1 MMFVSM
7 LVCAFAAIRREND
20 FIDESNADL
29 LVTSEG
35 SFAETA
41 AEGLKTPPP
50 SPGYATQFQ
59 NELKKAGP
67 YVGNTKLVTTHTRD
81 ALKAFAPEPA
91 SDMLDDLNALVG
103 KVAGKYGQASE
114 YVQHAANIERAAQ
127 GVPGAKKAAIL
138 DGIRSGLGRNAALK
152 KRKLV
157 GPIKAGMVIADT
169 AYEGK
174 DMPAENVVKLGVQAM
189 APKWAGLVNGHLM
202 PKVIQPVMREVGETH
217 MRPAMN
223 AAGLETPTDLAN
235 AMGMTP

>member
-20 FIDESNADL
+20 FADESNADL
-29 LVTSEG
+29 LVTSEA

-41 AEGLKTPPP
+41 AESLKTPPP
-50 SPGYATQFQ
+50 SPGYATMVN

-67 YVGNTKLVTTHTRD
+67 YVGNTKMATTYSRD

-91 SDMLDDLNALVG
+91 SDMLDGLNALVG
-103 KVAGKYGQASE
+103 AVAGKYGQASE
-114 YVQHAANIERAAQ
+114 YSQNAANVERLWQ
-127 GVPGAKKAAIL
+127 GLPGAKKAAL
-138 DGIRSGLGRNAALK
+138 MDGIRFALARTKALK

-169 AYEGK
+169 AYQGK
-174 DMPAENVVKLGVQAM
+174 SMPAENVVKLGVGVM

-202 PKVIQPVMREVGETH
+202 PKVIQPVLREAGENH
-217 MRPAMN
+217 VRPAMK
-223 AAGLETPTDLAN
+223 AAGLDTPTDLAN
-235 AMGMTP
+235 AMSMTP

>member
-1 MMFVSM
+1 M
-7 LVCAFAAIRREND
+7 A
-20 FIDESNADL
+20 
-29 LVTSEG
+29 
-35 SFAETA
+35 
-41 AEGLKTPPP
+41 
-50 SPGYATQFQ
+50 Q

-67 YVGNTKLVTTHTRD
+67 YVGKTKLVTTHARD
-81 ALKAFAPEPA
+81 ALKKFAPEPA
-91 SDMLDDLNALVG
+91 SDMLDGLNALVG

-114 YVQHAANIERAAQ
+114 YAQ
-127 GVPGAKKAAIL
+127 NAAII
-138 DGIRSGLGRNAALK
+138 DGIRFGLGRTKALK

-169 AYEGK
+169 AYQGK

-235 AMGMTP
+235 AMG